1 MVGTINLVNR
11 LSSIL
16 GKNIQAVLP
25 EIIKELKEKMDE
37 FTQDL
42 NSLGSPM
49 PENTNYPHL
58 SRTKKD
64 ALQGDTEDIHFI
76 KMINQI

>member
-37 FTQDL
+37 FT
-42 NSLGSPM
+42 
-49 PENTNYPHL
+49 
-58 SRTKKD
+58 
-64 ALQGDTEDIHFI
+64 
-76 KMINQI
+76 

>member
-49 PENTNYPHL
+49 PENTNDKIQTVMGMVKEFANAYEN
-58 SRTKKD
+58 S
-64 ALQGDTEDIHFI
+64 I
-76 KMINQI
+76 KGKYTQ